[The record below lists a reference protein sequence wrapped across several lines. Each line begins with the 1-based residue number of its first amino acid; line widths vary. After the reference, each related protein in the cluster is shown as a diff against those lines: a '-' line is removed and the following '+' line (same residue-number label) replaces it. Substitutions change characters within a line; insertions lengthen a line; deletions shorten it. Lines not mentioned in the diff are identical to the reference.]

1 MLKAIVKEL
10 FQGARTGDT
19 SGLASTTLPDQ
30 RKLHLGCGKNILPGW
45 VNIDVD
51 GPDGVVKWDL
61 TRPLPL
67 ATGTIDFIFNEHFIE
82 HITRA
87 EAHQLLSE
95 CHRLLTQRGVLRIS
109 TPSLQK
115 LIHEYLGNRTTEWLD
130 VGWSPVTR
138 CQMVNEGMRL
148 WGHQFLYDK
157 DELLSLLQACGFE
170 EIVEVEWR
178 RSEHEALRDL
188 ECRPFHSEIILEATK
203 QRLT

>member
-1 MLKAIVKEL
+1 MLKAIVKDL
-10 FQGARTGDT
+10 IRGARTGDG
-19 SGLASTTLPDQ
+19 SVLGSTMRPGQ
-30 RKLHLGCGKNILPGW
+30 RKLHLGCGKNILSGW
-45 VNIDVD
+45 ANIDVD
-51 GPDGVVKWDL
+51 GPDEVVKWDL

-95 CHRLLTQRGVLRIS
+95 CHRLLTLRGVLRIS

-115 LIHEYLGNRTTEWLD
+115 LIDEYLRNRTTEWVD
-130 VGWSPVTR
+130 VGWNPATR
-138 CQMVNEGMRL
+138 CQMFNEGMRS

-157 DELLSLLQACGFE
+157 DELLGLLRACGFE

-178 RSEHEALRDL
+178 RSQHEALRNL

-203 QRLT
+203 QRLP